1 MVNFKVPLIQK
12 REVIGKF
19 QSTPY
24 PETRGVL
31 VNFNLPGGPYPE
43 AIIEGLGRPC
53 PYPEAIIE
61 GRGQPDPYPEA
72 IIEGRGRPD
81 PYPEAIIE
89 GRGQP
94 DPYPEAIEGRGRPD
108 PYPEAIIEGRGRPG
122 ALSRNGKGISKFQS
136 TPYPETGGYW

>member
-43 AIIEGLGRPC
+43 AIIEGLGRPS
-53 PYPEAIIE
+53 
-61 GRGQPDPYPEA
+61 PYPEA

-89 GRGQP
+89 GRGRQ
-94 DPYPEAIEGRGRPD
+94 G
-108 PYPEAIIEGRGRPG
+108 PYPEAIIEGRVGQG
-122 ALSRNGKGISKFQS
+122 QYTDAMIKGSGQAFSPKL
-136 TPYPETGGYW
+136 Y

>member
-1 MVNFKVPLIQK
+1 MDFVLLPSCVSDMTFWCRRVYLFRFSFACNGDKV
-12 REVIGKF
+12 RR
-19 QSTPY
+19 PY

-89 GRGQP
+89 GRG
-94 DPYPEAIEGRGRPD
+94 
-108 PYPEAIIEGRGRPG
+108 RPG

>member
-1 MVNFKVPLIQK
+1 MDFVLLPSCVSDMTFWCRRVYLFRFSFACNGDKV
-12 REVIGKF
+12 RR
-19 QSTPY
+19 PY

-61 GRGQPDPYPEA
+61 GRG
-72 IIEGRGRPD
+72 RPD

-89 GRGQP
+89 GW
-94 DPYPEAIEGRGRPD
+94 
-108 PYPEAIIEGRGRPG
+108 GRPG
-122 ALSRNGKGISKFQS
+122 ALSRSYNRG
-136 TPYPETGGYW
+136 TGTARPLSPSFIEDGDGQALIPRL

>member
-43 AIIEGLGRPC
+43 AIIEGLGRPS
-53 PYPEAIIE
+53 PYPET
-61 GRGQPDPYPEA
+61 

-89 GRGQP
+89 GRGRQ
-94 DPYPEAIEGRGRPD
+94 G

-122 ALSRNGKGISKFQS
+122 ALSGNGKGISKFQS